1 MGKRNFKQSI
11 IMDSKFILE
20 NFKRQLQQEIDLKS
34 KVKKIILFVLFS
46 LLFLTFIYIVIKQ
59 ISFAKYFF
67 L

>member
-20 NFKRQLQQEIDLKS
+20 NFKRQLQQEINFKS

>member
-20 NFKRQLQQEIDLKS
+20 NFKRQLQQEINLKS